1 VVYDE
6 AAQSLMFSP
15 AVFAWLSLVAL
26 LAPSGQILEVAPLP
40 RDGQVLVSFKLG
52 DAFTDEV
59 ESAVHSGLTVS
70 FVYKVDL
77 MRASATWF
85 DRTLASTVVTATVR
99 YDNLTRKYHMTRTLD
114 GRIERAET
122 TASKEFVRD
131 WLTTVFERLPLFTSV
146 SLQPNSEYYVRVRAH
161 TTPRTAAFLW
171 PWDGHDVVGL
181 AKFTFLR

>member
-1 VVYDE
+1 
-6 AAQSLMFSP
+6 MFS
-15 AVFAWLSLVAL
+15 ASSVHVLAL
-26 LAPSGQILEVAPLP
+26 LALLALPGQMLEVAPLP

-59 ESAVHSGLTVS
+59 EAAVHSGLTVS

-85 DRTLASTVVTATVR
+85 DRTLATTVITATVR
-99 YDNLTRKYHMTRTLD
+99 YDNLTRKYHVTRMLD
-114 GRIERAET
+114 GRTERAET

-131 WLTTVFERLPLFTSV
+131 WLTTDFEKLPLFRSV
-146 SLQPNSEYYVRVRAH
+146 TLQPNSEYYVRVRAH
-161 TTPRTAAFLW
+161 TTPRNATFLW